1 MSDLIPFDP
10 KQHKPIQTVGNRYAT
25 EYLASE
31 KSPEGKAWNIPQI
44 WFDPKTKQA
53 KFLKGDKA
61 WNAAKA
67 FEGRTGRKFPRFNTI
82 ELAVKAAKARSKKG
96 GATKKSLLRA
106 ND

>member
-53 KFLKGDKA
+53 KTNKPKIFEEEKVTKINKTKPKKIDEPILKLD
-61 WNAAKA
+61 
-67 FEGRTGRKFPRFNTI
+67 E
-82 ELAVKAAKARSKKG
+82 E
-96 GATKKSLLRA
+96 
-106 ND
+106 